1 MWREM
6 KSLEVLQSECRQTVA
21 ELACR
26 PLPKANQVIAEGR
39 AIADQIDIGLSRF
52 LDKFGCSSEA
62 EYKAQCVKEGHIMYH
77 AHIGMNDAQATVTAL
92 QQIDSVAKANDFRI
106 DRAGFALDRRMG
118 LPAEIRHAQPA
129 ETGPMLAN
137 HFDWDQ
143 LAQCADIQ
151 PHMGDFMIGQPASVI
166 NTVHA
171 LRAGCTTVGNLSQF
185 FTFEAP
191 GWRDTVFTTTETV
204 KAIAILGKLR
214 DQGTLL
220 HSYLEDGY
228 GALFK
233 DCATVAGWAYMEKYI
248 VEELLG
254 AKLSHCIGGLT
265 SDPIKR
271 AGWVFALDKIH
282 AGECIGSMIYGDT
295 LSFTADFNRNR
306 GVVAEYLLWDILAQM
321 HCPTGHAVLPL
332 PVTEAIRIPS
342 ADEIADAQCLGR
354 RIEKSAKRMLPYV
367 DFTAAH
373 AFAASI
379 CTDGKQIFDKALAG
393 LHDCGVDIRN
403 PLQML
408 YVLKKMGSTAFE
420 TLYSTSQDK
429 RFPTDMLTLSR
440 RVIDDH
446 RSLFTSDENRALLK
460 NRRLLLA
467 SSDVHVH
474 AIGALAELL
483 SEAGA
488 EVVNLGA
495 EQNTDQLMQALK
507 QNPFDALLIS
517 THNGMSLEYAQ
528 QLKLAMD
535 DEQLQLPVVI
545 GGVLNQ
551 KVDDHELPVPVEK
564 ELAALGFHPA
574 LSLPNLPYLLT
585 SKDGSKLE
593 KCIPKQMNNIQGI
606 SKNRPL

>member
-1 MWREM
+1 M
-6 KSLEVLQSECRQTVA
+6 KSLEVLQSEFRQTVA
-21 ELACR
+21 TLALV
-26 PLPKANQVIAEGR
+26 PLPNVNQVIAEGR
-39 AIADQIDIGLSRF
+39 AMADQIDMGQSRF

-62 EYKAQCVKEGHIMYH
+62 EYKTQCVKDGRIMYH
-77 AHIGMNDAQATVTAL
+77 AHIGMNDAQATVAAL
-92 QQIDSVAKANDFRI
+92 RQLDSVAKANDFRI

-118 LPAEIRHAQPA
+118 LPAERRDAQPA

-137 HFDWDQ
+137 HVDWDQ

-151 PHMGDFMIGQPASVI
+151 PHMGDFMIGQPASVA

-171 LRAGCTTVGNLSQF
+171 LRAGCTTIGNLSQF

-191 GWRDTVFTTTETV
+191 GWRDTTFTTTETV
-204 KAIAILGKLR
+204 KAIGILGKLR
-214 DQGTLL
+214 DRGTLL

-228 GALFK
+228 GALFE

-295 LSFTADFNRNR
+295 ISFTTDFNNNR

-342 ADEIADAQCLGR
+342 ADEISEAQCLGR
-354 RIEKSAKRMLPYV
+354 RIEQSAKRMLPHV

-373 AFAASI
+373 AFAESV
-379 CTDGKQIFDKALAG
+379 CTDGKQIFDNALAG
-393 LHDCGVDIRN
+393 LLDCGVDIRD

-408 YVLKKMGSTAFE
+408 YVLKKMGPTAFE
-420 TLYSTSQDK
+420 TLFSTSQDN
-429 RFPTDMLTLSR
+429 RFATDMFTLSR

-467 SSDVHVH
+467 SSDVHEH

-495 EQNTDQLMQALK
+495 EQSTDQLMEAIRK
-507 QNPFDALLIS
+507 NPVDALLIS
-517 THNGMSLEYAQ
+517 THNGMALEYAQ
-528 QLKLAMD
+528 QLKSAMD
-535 DEQLQLPVVI
+535 DEKLHLPVVI

-564 ELAALGFHPA
+564 ELAALGFHPTI
-574 LSLPNLPYLLT
+574 SLPNLPYLLT
-585 SKDGSKLE
+585 SQADGKL
-593 KCIPKQMNNIQGI
+593 Q
-606 SKNRPL
+606 KN